1 MNDNQKVV
9 PGKTKSAF
17 FTEDRRLPQQ
27 MLKSVLKN
35 VLRLEVNHSPVNC
48 SKNKKAISSDIQ
60 SAIDVTKV
68 QEKNFNMNIAHELSK
83 LNTKVPN
90 LENFKNSLEKIE
102 KSKKTEKNLENMRK
116 ESFTLQTKLFKKNQQ
131 KRLIEMSESEMNLN
145 KKRSKT
151 KKKYEFNT
159 PDVSFM
165 YKPSI
170 NRLYS

>member
-1 MNDNQKVV
+1 
-9 PGKTKSAF
+9 
-17 FTEDRRLPQQ
+17 
-27 MLKSVLKN
+27 
-35 VLRLEVNHSPVNC
+35 
-48 SKNKKAISSDIQ
+48 
-60 SAIDVTKV
+60 
-68 QEKNFNMNIAHELSK
+68 
-83 LNTKVPN
+83 
-90 LENFKNSLEKIE
+90 
-102 KSKKTEKNLENMRK
+102 MRK